1 VDDTVTAL
9 SQSPSHHQEDD
20 SPVTE
25 PGGPE
30 GRNERDEPHEEE
42 AGDQATAEEEEE
54 EDSGEWAAE
63 EDWRR
68 REQCRECTY
77 EEDEEVPATEA
88 GGSEG
93 SNECVSADRDE
104 ELSDVQVS
112 DAEDRYERSERR
124 FRYNP
129 DNGDLWAEYQ
139 AVMGDD
145 WFAW

>member
-1 VDDTVTAL
+1 MR
-9 SQSPSHHQEDD
+9 
-20 SPVTE
+20 TE
-25 PGGPE
+25 
-30 GRNERDEPHEEE
+30 
-42 AGDQATAEEEEE
+42 Q
-54 EDSGEWAAE
+54 DSGEWAAE
-63 EDWRR
+63 EEWRR
-68 REQCRECTY
+68 REQCRERTY

-112 DAEDRYERSERR
+112 DAEERYERSDRR

-139 AVMGDD
+139 SVMGDD